1 MKGTW
6 VEDALGEAER
16 DLDLDLLILL
26 GDLEL
31 EFDLRGDLECDLWR
45 DRGGVLIGL
54 GVRDRCLE
62 ELRRTGL
69 RLPERDLER
78 DIFFSSTFSGLTD
91 LYLLIGWSE
100 GFSSSSG
107 GGSMVTGEGERVGS
121 LRPSVISFS
130 MRFTDW
136 LFSL

>member
-45 DRGGVLIGL
+45 DRGGVLCVNKMAEAIL
-54 GVRDRCLE
+54 FWMLNTRV
-62 ELRRTGL
+62 
-69 RLPERDLER
+69 ERPV
-78 DIFFSSTFSGLTD
+78 I
-91 LYLLIGWSE
+91 LLAYNGIQQSIPDPVWYVYTCTLS
-100 GFSSSSG
+100 
-107 GGSMVTGEGERVGS
+107 
-121 LRPSVISFS
+121 IQ
-130 MRFTDW
+130 
-136 LFSL
+136 